1 VVSAPALRVPST
13 QAKLATAAAPSHG
26 ERAIEGLFRRD
37 RFKEEQRFDTT
48 SQRSAARE
56 SAAFESGKLDDCRK
70 DFVPWA
76 SYGKQMTRR
85 RIDAR
90 VELEFL
96 RATEAAAIVSGKLV
110 GRGDKNA
117 VDQAAV
123 DAMRGV
129 LGEVDIDGVVVIGEG
144 EKDEAPMLYIG
155 EHVGT
160 GDGPKMDVAVDPID
174 GTTIASKGGSGAIS
188 VVAAAER
195 GSLFHTHIAY
205 MDKII
210 VGEKAKGAISL
221 DASVEENVRSVARAM
236 GRPVEEI
243 TVAVLERP
251 RNDEYVRRL
260 REIGARVRLFGD
272 GDIATGII
280 AALEERSRIDML
292 IGIGGATEGVVAA
305 CAIKCLGGDMQGRL
319 WLRQGEAEIAK
330 EEGIDPQRLLLLDDL
345 CNSDLS
351 MLVATGVT
359 DGELLQGVSYVRGS
373 AYTQSIIISSLTN
386 TMRMVDGKHDLKF
399 FVGLAALNGLSSTT
413 LLKEHATS

>member
-1 VVSAPALRVPST
+1 
-13 QAKLATAAAPSHG
+13 
-26 ERAIEGLFRRD
+26 
-37 RFKEEQRFDTT
+37 
-48 SQRSAARE
+48 
-56 SAAFESGKLDDCRK
+56 
-70 DFVPWA
+70 
-76 SYGKQMTRR
+76 MTRR

-110 GRGDKNA
+110 GRGDKNG

-123 DAMRGV
+123 DAMRRV

-174 GTTIASKGGSGAIS
+174 GTTLASKGGHGAIA

-210 VGEKAKGAISL
+210 VGKAAKGAISI

-251 RNDEYVRRL
+251 RNDDYVRQL

-272 GDIATGII
+272 GDIANGII

-292 IGIGGATEGVVAA
+292 LGIGGATEGVVAA

-319 WLRQGEAEIAK
+319 WLRDGEDAIAR
-330 EEGIDPQRLLLLDDL
+330 EEGIDPSKVLHLDDL
-345 CNSDLS
+345 CQSDLS

-386 TMRMVDGKHDLKF
+386 TMRMVDGKHDLQA
-399 FVGLAALNGLSSTT
+399 FVNLDALSGLSSTT
-413 LLKEHATS
+413 LLKEHVPS

>member
-1 VVSAPALRVPST
+1 M
-13 QAKLATAAAPSHG
+13 G
-26 ERAIEGLFRRD
+26 
-37 RFKEEQRFDTT
+37 
-48 SQRSAARE
+48 
-56 SAAFESGKLDDCRK
+56 
-70 DFVPWA
+70 
-76 SYGKQMTRR
+76 RR

-155 EHVGT
+155 EQIGT

-174 GTTIASKGGSGAIS
+174 GTTLASKGGHGAIS

-210 VGEKAKGAISL
+210 VGKAARGVISI
-221 DASVEENVRSVARAM
+221 DASVEDNVRAVAKAM
-236 GRPVEEI
+236 GRPVTEI
-243 TVAVLERP
+243 TVALLERP
-251 RNDEYVRRL
+251 RNDDTVRRL
-260 REIGARVRLFGD
+260 RELGARVRLFGD
-272 GDIATGII
+272 GDIANGII
-280 AALEERSRIDML
+280 AALEERSRIDLLM
-292 IGIGGATEGVVAA
+292 GIGGATEGVVAA
-305 CAIKCLGGDMQGRL
+305 CAVKCLGGDMQARL
-319 WLRQGEAEIAK
+319 WLRDGEDAVAER
-330 EEGIDPQRLLLLDDL
+330 EGLDPDAVLGLDDL
-345 CNSDLS
+345 CRSDLA
-351 MLVATGVT
+351 MLAATGVT

-373 AYTQSIIISSLTN
+373 AYTQSIIISSLTH
-386 TMRMVDGKHDLKF
+386 TTRMVDGKHDLQSF
-399 FVGLAALNGLSSTT
+399 ANLSSVNGLT
-413 LLKEHATS
+413 HARPQGAELPS

>member
-1 VVSAPALRVPST
+1 MR
-13 QAKLATAAAPSHG
+13 G
-26 ERAIEGLFRRD
+26 
-37 RFKEEQRFDTT
+37 
-48 SQRSAARE
+48 
-56 SAAFESGKLDDCRK
+56 
-70 DFVPWA
+70 
-76 SYGKQMTRR
+76 R

-110 GRGDKNA
+110 GRGDKNG

-155 EHVGT
+155 EAIGT

-174 GTTIASKGGSGAIS
+174 GTTLASKGGHGAIS

-210 VGEKAKGAISL
+210 VGKAGRGVVSIEAT
-221 DASVEENVRSVARAM
+221 AEENVRALAKAM
-236 GRPVEEI
+236 GRPVTEI
-243 TVAVLERP
+243 TVALLERP
-251 RNDEYVRRL
+251 RNEEKLREL

-272 GDIATGII
+272 GDIANGII
-280 AALEERSRIDML
+280 AALEERTRIDML
-292 IGIGGATEGVVAA
+292 MGIGGATEGVVAA
-305 CAIKCLGGDMQGRL
+305 CAVRCLGGDMQGRL
-319 WLRQGEAEIAK
+319 WLREGEAEIAK
-330 EEGIDPQRLLLLDDL
+330 EEGIDPNKVLTLDDL
-345 CNSDLS
+345 CRSDLA
-351 MLVATGVT
+351 MLAATGVT
-359 DGELLQGVSYVRGS
+359 DGELLQGVTYVRGS

-386 TMRMVDGKHDLKF
+386 TMRMVDGKHDLQAF
-399 FVGLAALNGLSSTT
+399 LNSSYVNGIQSSS

>member
-1 VVSAPALRVPST
+1 M
-13 QAKLATAAAPSHG
+13 
-26 ERAIEGLFRRD
+26 
-37 RFKEEQRFDTT
+37 T
-48 SQRSAARE
+48 S
-56 SAAFESGKLDDCRK
+56 
-70 DFVPWA
+70 
-76 SYGKQMTRR
+76 R

-110 GRGDKNA
+110 GRGDKNG

-174 GTTIASKGGSGAIS
+174 GTTLASKGGHGAIS

-210 VGEKAKGAISL
+210 VGKQAKGAISI

-236 GRPVEEI
+236 GRPVGEI
-243 TVAVLERP
+243 TVAILERP
-251 RNDEYVRRL
+251 RNDEYVRQL

-272 GDIATGII
+272 GDIANGII
-280 AALEERSRIDML
+280 AALEERSRIDMMM
-292 IGIGGATEGVVAA
+292 GIGGATEGVVAA

-319 WLRQGEAEIAK
+319 WLRPGEEAIAK
-330 EEGIDPQRLLLLDDL
+330 EEGIDPHKLLHLDDL
-345 CNSDLS
+345 CQSDLS

-359 DGELLQGVSYVRGS
+359 DGELLQGVSYLRGS

-386 TMRMVDGKHDLKF
+386 TMRMVDGKHDLQF
-399 FVGLAALNGLSSTT
+399 FVNLAALNGLSSTT
-413 LLKEHATS
+413 LLKEHAPS

>member
-1 VVSAPALRVPST
+1 MVGMLRTSTDRPRAPPVREPAVDSA
-13 QAKLATAAAPSHG
+13 
-26 ERAIEGLFRRD
+26 
-37 RFKEEQRFDTT
+37 
-48 SQRSAARE
+48 
-56 SAAFESGKLDDCRK
+56 RK
-70 DFVPWA
+70 DFRRFAHYAMW
-76 SYGKQMTRR
+76 MTSR

-110 GRGDKNA
+110 GRGDKNG

-174 GTTIASKGGSGAIS
+174 GTTLASKGGHGAIS

-210 VGEKAKGAISL
+210 VGKQAKGAISI
-221 DASVEENVRSVARAM
+221 DATVEENVRNVARAM
-236 GRPVEEI
+236 GRPVGEI
-243 TVAVLERP
+243 TVAILERP
-251 RNDEYVRRL
+251 RNDEYVRQL

-272 GDIATGII
+272 GDIANGII

-292 IGIGGATEGVVAA
+292 MGIGGATEGVVAA

-319 WLRQGEAEIAK
+319 WLRDANEEKIAR
-330 EEGIDPQRLLLLDDL
+330 EEGIDPHKLLTLDDL
-345 CNSDLS
+345 CSSDFS

-373 AYTQSIIISSLTN
+373 AYTQSIIISSLTH
-386 TMRMVDGKHDLKF
+386 TTRMVDGKHDLEWFLKDTH
-399 FVGLAALNGLSSTT
+399 VNGTSTT
-413 LLKEHATS
+413 ELLKEQILS

>member
-1 VVSAPALRVPST
+1 
-13 QAKLATAAAPSHG
+13 
-26 ERAIEGLFRRD
+26 
-37 RFKEEQRFDTT
+37 
-48 SQRSAARE
+48 
-56 SAAFESGKLDDCRK
+56 
-70 DFVPWA
+70 
-76 SYGKQMTRR
+76 MNR

-123 DAMRGV
+123 DAMRNV

-155 EHVGT
+155 EHIGT

-174 GTTIASKGGSGAIS
+174 GTTLASKGGHGAIS

-210 VGEKAKGAISL
+210 VGKAGRGVISI
-221 DASVEENVRSVARAM
+221 DATVEDNVRALAKAM
-236 GRPVEEI
+236 GRPVTEI
-243 TVAVLERP
+243 TVALLERP
-251 RNDEYVRRL
+251 RNDDYVRRL
-260 REIGARVRLFGD
+260 RELGARVRLFGD
-272 GDIATGII
+272 GDVANGII

-292 IGIGGATEGVVAA
+292 MGIGGATEGVVTA
-305 CAIKCLGGDMQGRL
+305 CAVKCLGGDMQCRL
-319 WLRQGEAEIAK
+319 WLRPGEEAIAL
-330 EEGIDPQRLLLLDDL
+330 EEGLDPDRVLTLDDL
-345 CNSDLS
+345 CKSELA
-351 MLVATGVT
+351 MLAATGVT

-386 TMRMVDGKHDLKF
+386 TMRMVDGKHDLAA
-399 FVGLAALNGLSSTT
+399 FVMHSHLNGSTSST
-413 LLKEHATS
+413 LFREQPA

>member
-1 VVSAPALRVPST
+1 
-13 QAKLATAAAPSHG
+13 
-26 ERAIEGLFRRD
+26 
-37 RFKEEQRFDTT
+37 
-48 SQRSAARE
+48 
-56 SAAFESGKLDDCRK
+56 
-70 DFVPWA
+70 
-76 SYGKQMTRR
+76 MTRR

-110 GRGDKNA
+110 GRGDKNG

-174 GTTIASKGGSGAIS
+174 GTTLASKGGHGAIS

-210 VGEKAKGAISL
+210 VGKAAKGAISI
-221 DASVEENVRSVARAM
+221 DASVEENVRNVARAM

-251 RNDEYVRRL
+251 RNDAYVRQL

-272 GDIATGII
+272 GDIANGII

-292 IGIGGATEGVVAA
+292 LGIGGATEGVVAA

-319 WLRQGEAEIAK
+319 WLRDGEDAIAR
-330 EEGIDPQRLLLLDDL
+330 EEGIDPSKVLHLDDL
-345 CNSDLS
+345 CQSDLS

-386 TMRMVDGKHDLKF
+386 TMRMVDGKHDLQA
-399 FVGLAALNGLSSTT
+399 FVNLDALNGLSSTT
-413 LLKEHATS
+413 LLKEHVPS

>member
-1 VVSAPALRVPST
+1 
-13 QAKLATAAAPSHG
+13 
-26 ERAIEGLFRRD
+26 
-37 RFKEEQRFDTT
+37 
-48 SQRSAARE
+48 
-56 SAAFESGKLDDCRK
+56 
-70 DFVPWA
+70 
-76 SYGKQMTRR
+76 MTRR

-110 GRGDKNA
+110 GRGDKNG

-123 DAMRGV
+123 DAMRRV

-174 GTTIASKGGSGAIS
+174 GTTLASKGGHGAIA

-210 VGEKAKGAISL
+210 VGKAAKGAISI
-221 DASVEENVRSVARAM
+221 DASVEENVRNVARAM

-251 RNDEYVRRL
+251 RNDAYVL
-260 REIGARVRLFGD
+260 AKFAAKIGAD
-272 GDIATGII
+272 
-280 AALEERSRIDML
+280 E
-292 IGIGGATEGVVAA
+292 GIGGATEGVVAA

-319 WLRQGEAEIAK
+319 WLRDGEDAIAR
-330 EEGIDPQRLLLLDDL
+330 EEGIDPSKVLHLDDL
-345 CNSDLS
+345 CQSDLS

-386 TMRMVDGKHDLKF
+386 TMRMVDGKHDLQA
-399 FVGLAALNGLSSTT
+399 FVNLDALSGLSSTT
-413 LLKEHATS
+413 LLKEHVPS

>member
-1 VVSAPALRVPST
+1 
-13 QAKLATAAAPSHG
+13 
-26 ERAIEGLFRRD
+26 
-37 RFKEEQRFDTT
+37 
-48 SQRSAARE
+48 
-56 SAAFESGKLDDCRK
+56 
-70 DFVPWA
+70 
-76 SYGKQMTRR
+76 MTRR

-110 GRGDKNA
+110 GRGDKNG

-123 DAMRGV
+123 DAMRRV

-174 GTTIASKGGSGAIS
+174 GTTLASKGGHGAIA

-210 VGEKAKGAISL
+210 VGKAAKGAISI
-221 DASVEENVRSVARAM
+221 DASVEENVRNVARAM

-251 RNDEYVRRL
+251 RNDDYVRQL

-272 GDIATGII
+272 GDIANGII

-292 IGIGGATEGVVAA
+292 LGIGGATEGVVAA

-319 WLRQGEAEIAK
+319 WLRDGEAAIAR
-330 EEGIDPQRLLLLDDL
+330 EEGIDPSKVLHLDDL
-345 CNSDLS
+345 CQSDLS

-386 TMRMVDGKHDLKF
+386 TMRMVDGKHDLQA
-399 FVGLAALNGLSSTT
+399 FVNLDALSGLSSTT
-413 LLKEHATS
+413 LLKEHVPS

>member
-1 VVSAPALRVPST
+1 
-13 QAKLATAAAPSHG
+13 
-26 ERAIEGLFRRD
+26 
-37 RFKEEQRFDTT
+37 
-48 SQRSAARE
+48 
-56 SAAFESGKLDDCRK
+56 
-70 DFVPWA
+70 
-76 SYGKQMTRR
+76 MTRR

-96 RATEAAAIVSGKLV
+96 RSTEAAAIVSGKLV
-110 GRGDKNA
+110 GRGDKNG

-123 DAMRGV
+123 DAMRNV

-174 GTTIASKGGSGAIS
+174 GTTLASKGGPGAIA

-195 GSLFHTHIAY
+195 GSLFHTHVAY

-210 VGEKAKGAISL
+210 VGQRCKGAISI
-221 DASVEENVRSVARAM
+221 DAPVKDNVRAVAAAM
-236 GRPVEEI
+236 DRPVEEI

-251 RNDEYVRRL
+251 RNDELVRQL

-292 IGIGGATEGVVAA
+292 MGIGGATEGVVAA

-319 WLRQGEAEIAK
+319 WLRDGEAEIARD
-330 EEGIDPQRLLLLDDL
+330 EGIDPSKVLTLDDL
-345 CNSDLS
+345 CHSDLS

-359 DGELLQGVSYVRGS
+359 DGELLRGVSYVRGS

-386 TMRMVDGKHDLKF
+386 TTRMVDGKHNLQAF
-399 FVGLAALNGLSSTT
+399 ANLGHSNGLPT
-413 LLKEHATS
+413 LIKEHRPA